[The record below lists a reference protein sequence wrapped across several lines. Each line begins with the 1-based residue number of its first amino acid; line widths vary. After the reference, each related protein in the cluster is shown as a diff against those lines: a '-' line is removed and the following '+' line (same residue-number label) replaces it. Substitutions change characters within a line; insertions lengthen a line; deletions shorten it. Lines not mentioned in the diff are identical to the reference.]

1 MQEIDSTLLPYL
13 SLSAADTTC
22 DSTMDPSQD
31 QYIVWGVGGLGETA
45 FKHFIRAECELCDV
59 CVRLIEVSK
68 YCSNNNYL
76 TCLMLPEHTYQCFY
90 FKIG

>member
-22 DSTMDPSQD
+22 DSTMVPTQD

-45 FKHFIRAECELCDV
+45 FKHFIRAECELCV
-59 CVRLIEVSK
+59 CVCVFDRGEQ
-68 YCSNNNYL
+68 
-76 TCLMLPEHTYQCFY
+76 ML
-90 FKIG
+90 

>member
-22 DSTMDPSQD
+22 DSTMNPSLD

-45 FKHFIRAECELCDV
+45 FKHFIRANCELCL
-59 CVRLIEVSK
+59 CVFDRGEQ
-68 YCSNNNYL
+68 
-76 TCLMLPEHTYQCFY
+76 ML
-90 FKIG
+90 